1 VVGGVN
7 LLGTAR
13 HLALALPAQ
22 ALDGGEGQHDQ
33 GSVRHRA
40 IHHDTPTDLVARESG
55 LALGTTGAAALVE
68 LEIDLRSNFLVG
80 HLRNDIPPERGQ
92 GLDVTDFHTRSRPS
106 RQGVCHPRFSR
117 KSVMPRRRRAGF
129 MTLSLTSSPEGAA
142 SAGGWRVSRQS
153 VQGASRSESSAKTAH
168 LPPPDPSDFLT
179 ACIWSLP
186 WRPRRFH

>member
-1 VVGGVN
+1 VVGGVD

-13 HLALALPAQ
+13 HLALALRAQ

-33 GSVRHRA
+33 GSVRYRA

-117 KSVMPRRRRAGF
+117 KSVMPRRRRACRAGRRGRMRVRPGRNHF
-129 MTLSLTSSPEGAA
+129 YPWKRGKPPHGLSLWRRNVPSPY
-142 SAGGWRVSRQS
+142 
-153 VQGASRSESSAKTAH
+153 
-168 LPPPDPSDFLT
+168 
-179 ACIWSLP
+179 LP
-186 WRPRRFH
+186 WRAVALRRRALRAMKPVASSWL